1 VYNTER
7 ALADVSGRRASH
19 NALQFIVPSWF
30 APRPDCCG
38 RQTGDINLP

>member
-19 NALQFIVPSWF
+19 NALQFIVPS
-30 APRPDCCG
+30 
-38 RQTGDINLP
+38 